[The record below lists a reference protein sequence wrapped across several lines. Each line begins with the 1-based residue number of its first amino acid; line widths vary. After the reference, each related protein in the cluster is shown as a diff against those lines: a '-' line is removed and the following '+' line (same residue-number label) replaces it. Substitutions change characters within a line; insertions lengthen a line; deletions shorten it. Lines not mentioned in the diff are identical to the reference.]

1 MKTKS
6 STLLLGIGALLA
18 IVSGIALFG
27 HFKKGSSDSTSSD
40 TASRSLSGKVYNLII
55 LDESGS
61 MNMVYKPT
69 LDGANE
75 TIKTIK
81 SNQAAHPEQRQFLTF
96 VSFASRGSEQF
107 RVTID
112 NKPIEQVKDL
122 TEDDYCPAGNT
133 PLWDAMGH
141 SLTKLEASV
150 TDDDLVLVTI
160 ITDGYE
166 NSSRE
171 YDADSIKALVKR
183 LSEKDWAFAYIGAN
197 QDAVAVAKA
206 IGIDNALNFSPDEE
220 GTREMWKRESA
231 SRERYYRLRR
241 QGASRDRLKKG
252 YFDRE

>member
-1 MKTKS
+1 M
-6 STLLLGIGALLA
+6 LN
-18 IVSGIALFG
+18 
-27 HFKKGSSDSTSSD
+27 
-40 TASRSLSGKVYNLII
+40 SR
-55 LDESGS
+55 
-61 MNMVYKPT
+61 T

-75 TIKTIK
+75 TIQTIK

-96 VSFASRGSEQF
+96 VSFSSIGSEKF
-107 RVTID
+107 RVAID
-112 NKPIEQVKDL
+112 NKPIDEVKDL
-122 TEDDYCPAGNT
+122 TEDDYRPIGGT
-133 PLWDAMGH
+133 PLWDAMGY

-150 TDDDLVLVTI
+150 TDEDLVLVTI

-171 YDADSIKALVKR
+171 YDEDSIKALVER
-183 LSEKDWAFAYIGAN
+183 LSYKDWAFAYIGAN

-220 GTREMWKRESA
+220 GIREMWKRESA

-252 YFDRE
+252 YFDKE

>member
-1 MKTKS
+1 MGKS
-6 STLLLGIGALLA
+6 SKAIIGVSVLIATIA
-18 IVSGIALFG
+18 ITASLIIFG
-27 HFKKGSSDSTSSD
+27 HSKSTDSGSAAKT
-40 TASRSLSGKVYNLII
+40 SLSENVYNLII

-61 MNMVYKPT
+61 MSSVYKPT

-75 TIKTIK
+75 TIQTIK
-81 SNQAAHPEQRQFLTF
+81 SNQTAHPEQRQFLTF
-96 VSFASRGSEQF
+96 VSFSDRGNERF
-107 RVTID
+107 RTAID
-112 NKPIEQVKDL
+112 NKPIEEVDDL
-122 TEDDYCPAGNT
+122 TEDDYCPNGNT

-171 YDADSIKALVKR
+171 YDAESIKALIKR

-197 QDAVAVAKA
+197 QDAVEVANQM
-206 IGIDNALNFSPDEE
+206 GISNALNFTSDEE
-220 GTREMWKRESA
+220 GTKEMWKREGA

-241 QGASRDRLKKG
+241 LGASRDNLKKG
-252 YFDRE
+252 YFDKE